1 MDAANRLYAFFV
13 AAGDYDAPAIYG
25 DGGDD
30 GGFIV
35 VGGNAAYHIVDD
47 RVVAT
52 GDVYV
57 GGRIEWDAA
66 PGDFRLAF
74 FDEFAA

>member
-13 AAGDYDAPAIYG
+13 AGDYDAPAISG
-25 DGGDD
+25 DGGD
-30 GGFIV
+30 GFIV
-35 VGGNAAYHIVDD
+35 VGGNAAYRIVND

-57 GGRIEWDAA
+57 GGRIDWDAA
-66 PGDFRLAF
+66 PSDFRLAF